1 MRPECLYPLFAPA
14 TSLPGVGP
22 RLGKLF
28 ERLAGAHAVDLLWH
42 LPSGLIDRRFT
53 PTAAEAPAGTVA
65 TLTVTVDA
73 HLPPATPRQPYRVR
87 CRDATGFLH
96 LVFKGNAG

>member
-14 TSLPGVGP
+14 TFLPGVGP

-28 ERLAGAHAVDLLWH
+28 ERLAGAH
-42 LPSGLIDRRFT
+42 
-53 PTAAEAPAGTVA
+53 APAGTVA